1 MAPLNEKTLI
11 IPTPLGEELTPGE
24 MELRRSGGV
33 YNDDEIRQGLKE
45 GWIVIDPFDQRR
57 IQNSSVDV
65 TLGKNFYGTDKED
78 GRRILNM
85 FDPESGRRYFKFFQA
100 KPHGEMLEILN
111 QRHPFVGIPLDARIV
126 VLEPGERVLGHT
138 QQAIGIKR
146 GGTTQMQAK
155 STTGRWGTGVCLD
168 AGWGDEGFVAQW
180 TMEIVNVNLHHAL
193 VLVVGMPIAQIVF
206 YKMNPSSS
214 PYDKTGHYLPGAG
227 KNAGRAKAWTPDMML
242 PRVLTAADL

>member
-1 MAPLNEKTLI
+1 MAALDKAQPMPIPLSGNI
-11 IPTPLGEELTPGE
+11 TPEEAE
-24 MELRRSGGV
+24 RRRSGGV
-33 YNDDEIRQGLKE
+33 YSDAEIRQGVRE
-45 GWIVIDPFDQRR
+45 GWIVIDPLDERH

-65 TLGKNFYGTDKED
+65 TLGENFYGTDKDD

-85 FDPESGRRYFKFFQA
+85 FDPESGRRYFKPFHA
-100 KPHGEMLEILN
+100 KPHEEMLEVLN
-111 QRHPFVGIPLDARIV
+111 LRNPFAGIPLHARIV

-138 QQAIGIKR
+138 QEAIGIRR

-168 AGWGDEGFVAQW
+168 AGWGDEGFVARW
-180 TMEIVNVNLHHAL
+180 TMEIVNVNKQHAL
-193 VLVVGMPIAQIVF
+193 VLVIGMPIAQIVF

-227 KNAGRAKAWTPDMML
+227 KNAGRAEAWTPEMML
-242 PRVLTAADL
+242 PRVLTATDLS